1 MVCDL
6 LTSSG
11 RVFDQLEYTRNHSGL
26 FLFLEED
33 HYMVPDFLHVL
44 KLMSDARPQRCPTCN
59 ILSLGTYLK
68 APNYRTDSSRVSQLR
83 VGLCRRM
90 SCLSYDLLE
99 VRMSL
104 QWLGMRFTC
113 VCILMTVKLKRLDL
127 FSAQLLHSE

>member
-1 MVCDL
+1 MCDL

-68 APNYRTDSSRVSQLR
+68 APNYRTDSSKVSQHEVR
-83 VGLCRRM
+83 FCRRM
-90 SCLSYDLLE
+90 SCLSWAFGSQN
-99 VRMSL
+99 VIAMVKNVFC
-104 QWLGMRFTC
+104 LG
-113 VCILMTVKLKRLDL
+113 L
-127 FSAQLLHSE
+127 FINNGKT